1 MPAAPKLH
9 VESKGEGPALLFLH
23 GFGGSAR
30 NWRPQVRALSG
41 AHRCLAYDARG
52 HARSEAPADP
62 AAYDAAAFVGDGARV
77 LSENGVGRATWIGLS
92 MGAAVALEAAVRA
105 PETVRAL
112 VLASLPSGRGGGG
125 ITGHAAELADAIERD
140 GLEAAGARFVWG
152 SPAGGMDAGAKLVRQ
167 GFLEHPPHGLVH
179 TLRGLL
185 APWPPPR
192 ERAEELAR
200 VRVPALVLAGSRD
213 ATSLAAS
220 RELAELLPG
229 ARLEI
234 LEGAGHVANL
244 EQPGV
249 FNERVAA
256 FLAQL
261 S

>member
-9 VESKGEGPALLFLH
+9 VESKGEGRALLFLH

-30 NWRPQVRALSG
+30 NWRPQMRALSG

-62 AAYDAAAFVGDGARV
+62 AVYGAAAFVADGARV
-77 LSENGVGRATWIGLS
+77 LSENGVGRAAWIGLS

-112 VLASLPSGRGGGG
+112 VLASLPAGRGGGG
-125 ITGHAAELADAIERD
+125 ITGHAADFADAIERE

-167 GFLEHPPHGLVH
+167 GFLEHPPHGLVN

-192 ERAEELAR
+192 ERAAELAR
-200 VRVPALVLAGSRD
+200 IRVPALLLAGSRD
-213 ATSLAAS
+213 ATSLAAA
-220 RELAELLPG
+220 RDLAELLPG

-244 EQPGV
+244 EQPDV

-256 FLAQL
+256 FLAGP
-261 S
+261 